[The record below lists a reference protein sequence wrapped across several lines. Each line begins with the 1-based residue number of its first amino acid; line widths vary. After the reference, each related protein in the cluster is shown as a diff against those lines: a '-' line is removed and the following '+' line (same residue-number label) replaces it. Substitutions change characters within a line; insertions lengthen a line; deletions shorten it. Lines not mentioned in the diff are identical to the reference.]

1 MIKPLQT
8 CLWFDGKAQEA
19 AAFYCSIFPN
29 SSILHDSGMV
39 VNFEINGQR
48 FMGLNGGNQFK
59 FNEAVSF
66 VITCEDQQEIDR
78 YWNELTSN
86 GGEEGQC
93 GWCKDQFGVSWQVVP
108 AVLGKLM
115 TDPEKGQRVVAAFLK
130 MKKFDI
136 ATLENC

>member
-8 CLWFDGKAQEA
+8 CLWFNVKAQEA

-39 VNFEINGQR
+39 VSFEINGQR

-115 TDPEKGQRVVAAFLK
+115 TDPDKGQRVVAAFLK

>member
-39 VNFEINGQR
+39 VSFEINGQR

-115 TDPEKGQRVVAAFLK
+115 TDPDKGQRVVAAFLK

>member
-19 AAFYCSIFPN
+19 AVFYCSIFPN
-29 SSILHDSGMV
+29 SNILHDSGMV
-39 VNFEINGQR
+39 VSFEINGQR

>member
-19 AAFYCSIFPN
+19 ATFYCSIFPN

-39 VNFEINGQR
+39 VSFEINGQR

-66 VITCEDQQEIDR
+66 VITCEDQQEIDQ

-115 TDPEKGQRVVAAFLK
+115 SDPEKGQRVVAAFLK

>member
-1 MIKPLQT
+1 M
-8 CLWFDGKAQEA
+8 
-19 AAFYCSIFPN
+19 
-29 SSILHDSGMV
+29 
-39 VNFEINGQR
+39 NFEINGQR

-59 FNEAVSF
+59 FNEAISF

-78 YWNELTSN
+78 YWNQLTSN
-86 GGEEGQC
+86 GGEERQC

-108 AVLGKLM
+108 AALGKLM
-115 TDPEKGQRVVAAFLK
+115 SDPEKGQRVVTAFLK

>member
-19 AAFYCSIFPN
+19 ATFYCSIFPN

-39 VNFEINGQR
+39 VSFEINGQR

-66 VITCEDQQEIDR
+66 VITCEDQQEIGM
-78 YWNELTSN
+78 N
-86 GGEEGQC
+86 
-93 GWCKDQFGVSWQVVP
+93 
-108 AVLGKLM
+108 
-115 TDPEKGQRVVAAFLK
+115 
-130 MKKFDI
+130 
-136 ATLENC
+136 

>member
-39 VNFEINGQR
+39 VSFEINGQR